1 MEYLTVTQA
10 AEKWGISTRRVRLLC
25 ANGEIDGVIR
35 KGKLYMIPAETEKPL
50 DKRKL
55 PNKRKRGRFADI
67 LTEIDI
73 KKVKLDDMRPLTAG
87 ETQRLRDEFMVDFT
101 YNSNA
106 IEGNTLTLKETAMV
120 LEGMTIDRKPLKDHL
135 EAVGHRDAFLYVEDI
150 AQNKARLRDTEIKA
164 IHSLVLMNRP
174 EDKGVYRRIPVT
186 IAGAYTEPVQP
197 FLIEPKLTELLA
209 ENEDRKKT
217 MHPIERIARF
227 HLEFEGIHPFIDG
240 NGRTGRLILNL
251 ELIRNGY
258 PAINVKF
265 TDRKRY
271 YDAFDAFY
279 RDGKADDIRD
289 LQYFSF
295 SAPTSTGKS
304 FVFRHLITDC
314 SNDVVVI
321 VPSRALINEYY
332 DRLNSLVDRKTVN
345 VLTFVDRINTKHIH
359 RNIFILTPERAK
371 ELFKNKDWLNIDLI
385 LFDEAQ
391 LSDEHSVRGLYFD
404 SIVRRTLKYFPD
416 AKFVFAH
423 PFVENPEAQLQK
435 NGIEIIDTTATYSN
449 YELKN
454 VGQIFYT
461 HDTANQKFY
470 HFGSD
475 PSTFG
480 KRKLEANFDPIESVL
495 KKGGSV
501 LIYVPKSHIYSK
513 QIYGQFQKYISMCQ
527 PINDPIAI
535 KMIEELK
542 EYIGASTTD
551 KLFYNSD
558 MLEKLKCGIVVHHG
572 SIPLTARLILEH
584 FTQQGFCKICFAT
597 STLEQGINMPFDVV
611 YLDRFEE
618 SKTLSVKNLIG
629 RAGRSTNKPVFDFGS
644 VILRPNAMSRFRKV
658 YRKKNTLSSK
668 SRLDTTD
675 DKIDEKYE
683 EYKEAIKTGEFSDEY
698 NLTNKDLEKLKSD
711 SVTTVVPTLLDMMFT
726 DAGFVLPNAV
736 AKEVYEDFQCLYKQ
750 YLGRELTAA
759 EKFVFDSAIK
769 IMIWKV
775 HGKTFSKICQER
787 YAYVSNVAQR
797 RLLSRTDQQD
807 RADSLTV
814 RYIAGYSDIPD
825 KELRTFPLFP
835 AETKGKDVDYD
846 RIVYDTYDFLDK
858 LIGFKLSDLFYAVFH
873 QYYLAYQDDRAE
885 RLAKYIKYGTED
897 STEIWMLRYG
907 FSFEEIEWLKP
918 CVESIDQTEIK
929 FNEKIENLSDAQKSS
944 IAKFI
949 F

>member
-1 MEYLTVTQA
+1 MNTVL
-10 AEKWGISTRRVRLLC
+10 EKGNII
-25 ANGEIDGVIR
+25 AKIR
-35 KGKLYMIPAETEKPL
+35 KGEDLEQIIDYVKSEIYQNGPNSSVILEIVSYFKLFQPEFFKKDEQEIIATMGLFFKQPKIESLTGSVFEMYHQQLKDEFGNDYTPMQ
-50 DKRKL
+50 
-55 PNKRKRGRFADI
+55 ADI
-67 LTEIDI
+67 I
-73 KKVKLDDMRPLTAG
+73 KK
-87 ETQRLRDEFMVDFT
+87 
-101 YNSNA
+101 
-106 IEGNTLTLKETAMV
+106 
-120 LEGMTIDRKPLKDHL
+120 
-135 EAVGHRDAFLYVEDI
+135 
-150 AQNKARLRDTEIKA
+150 
-164 IHSLVLMNRP
+164 
-174 EDKGVYRRIPVT
+174 
-186 IAGAYTEPVQP
+186 
-197 FLIEPKLTELLA
+197 
-209 ENEDRKKT
+209 
-217 MHPIERIARF
+217 
-227 HLEFEGIHPFIDG
+227 
-240 NGRTGRLILNL
+240 
-251 ELIRNGY
+251 
-258 PAINVKF
+258 
-265 TDRKRY
+265 
-271 YDAFDAFY
+271 
-279 RDGKADDIRD
+279 IRD

-304 FVFRHLITDC
+304 FVFRHLISKC

-332 DRLNSLVDRKTVN
+332 ERLNSLVDRKTVN
-345 VLTFVDRINTKHIH
+345 ILTFVDRINTKHVH
-359 RNIFILTPERAK
+359 RNIFILTPERARD
-371 ELFKNKDWLNIDLI
+371 LFKNKDWLKIDLI

-404 SIVRRTLKYFPD
+404 SIVRRALKYFPN
-416 AKFVFAH
+416 AKVVFAH

-435 NGIEIIDTTATYSN
+435 NGIENINTTATYSN

-454 VGQIFYT
+454 VGQIFYV
-461 HDTANQKFY
+461 HDTTDQKFY

-475 PSTFG
+475 PTTLG

-535 KMIEELK
+535 KMIDELK

-551 KLFYNSD
+551 KSFYNSD
-558 MLEKLKCGIVVHHG
+558 MLEKLKRGIVVHHG
-572 SIPLTARLILEH
+572 SMPLTARLILEH

-675 DKIDEKYE
+675 DKMDEKYE

-698 NLTNKDLEKLKSD
+698 NLTNKDIEKLKSD
-711 SVTTVVPTLLDMMFT
+711 NVTTVVPTLLDMMFNGE
-726 DAGFVLPNAV
+726 DFVLPTAV
-736 AKEVYEDFQCLYKQ
+736 SKEIYEDFQCLYKQ
-750 YLGRELTAA
+750 YLGRNLTAA
-759 EKFVFDSAIK
+759 ETYVFDSAIK

-775 HGKTFSKICQER
+775 HGKTFSKICQVR
-787 YAYVSNVAQR
+787 YAYVSKVTER
-797 RLLSRTDQQD
+797 RTLSKKGFQQD
-807 RADSLTV
+807 ADNLSA
-814 RYIAGYSDIPD
+814 RYIAGYNDIPN
-825 KELRTFPLFP
+825 KELRAYSLFP
-835 AETKGKDVDYD
+835 EGTKGKDVDYD

-858 LIGFKLSDLFYAVFH
+858 LIGFKLSDLFYAIFH
-873 QYYLAYQDDRAE
+873 QYFITHKDDRAE
-885 RLAKYIKYGTED
+885 RLAKLIKYGTED
-897 STEIWMLRYG
+897 STEIWLLRYG

-918 CVESIDQTEIK
+918 CVDSIDQEEIR
-929 FNEKIENLSDAQKSS
+929 FNKNIENLSIAEKSS
-944 IAKFI
+944 ISKFI